1 MPSES
6 EFIAAFLA
14 PFGGGEGVGSDCAAV
29 RVGRGLKLVATTD
42 AIVQDVHFT
51 LPGFLP
57 EDVGWKALAVNLSDL
72 AAAGA
77 RPRWFL
83 CALGVPKSP
92 RALQL
97 AARMAKGMAGLAR
110 RFGCALVGGNVSR
123 SRDWSLTIT
132 ALGEARRPLM
142 RTGARPGD
150 ALVVVGKLGDA
161 AAGLRGSRGGL
172 SAQRRPLPLVAEG
185 VAAARFASASI
196 DVSDGFLRD
205 LGHLC
210 AQSRCGAVVELSDLP
225 VGRAAR
231 SRTDGLELAL
241 TGGEDYALL
250 YAVPQRN
257 LEALRRA
264 VACAVVGRIS
274 RERRICLLQDGVAW
288 RSPATTGFDHLSEA
302 PSPARR

>member
-6 EFIAAFLA
+6 QFIDAFLA

-29 RVGRGLKLVATTD
+29 RVGRGMKLIATTD
-42 AIVQDVHFT
+42 AVVQDVHFT
-51 LPGFLP
+51 LPAFSP

-83 CALGVPKSP
+83 CALGVPQAP
-92 RALQL
+92 RTLQF
-97 AARMAKGMAGLAR
+97 AARMARGMSRLAR
-110 RFGCALVGGNVSR
+110 RFDCALVGGNVSR
-123 SRDWSLTIT
+123 AKEWSLTLT

-161 AAGLRGSRGGL
+161 AAGLRGTRRGL
-172 SAQRRPLPLVAEG
+172 SAQRRPLPLVAQG
-185 VAAARFASASI
+185 LLAARFATASI

-210 AQSRCGAVVELSDLP
+210 AESRCGATVEVSNLP
-225 VGRAAR
+225 LGPAAR
-231 SRTDGLELAL
+231 SRADGLDLAL

-250 YAVPQRN
+250 YSVPQRR
-257 LEALRRA
+257 LAALRRA
-264 VACAVVGRIS
+264 LPCTVVGQITRTRVIT
-274 RERRICLLQDGVAW
+274 LLQDGVPRLA
-288 RSPATTGFDHLSEA
+288 PPTTGFDHLQSKT
-302 PSPARR
+302 